1 MVSEC
6 GLHPGDRVMVILPR
20 IPQWWL
26 INLAA
31 MRIGKLYLLS
41 EYESKNGIDHSRIV
55 DLLQVFDISG
65 LAQVVLRGKVARTSG
80 LY

>member
-1 MVSEC
+1 MINCIKCISRVANMMVSEC

-31 MRIGKLYLLS
+31 MRSGKLYIPLLVPVCAGS
-41 EYESKNGIDHSRIV
+41 LIAPLS
-55 DLLQVFDISG
+55 
-65 LAQVVLRGKVARTSG
+65 
-80 LY
+80 